1 MSAFSS
7 CESLASVTLGNSVT
21 TIDARAFSGTGLTSI
36 TIGASVTTIGTGAF
50 GNKLT
55 EINVSGENTNFSSL
69 NGVLF
74 NKDQSTLLLFPSE
87 NNTSEYTIP
96 ASVTA
101 IGPGAF
107 SVCPNLTSVK
117 IPNSVET
124 IGDQAFFLCSSL
136 ETIELGNSV
145 TEIGRQ
151 AFQSCWSLSSIT
163 LPASVTT
170 LGANLFQGCTQ
181 LEAINV
187 SADNNSFS
195 SLNGVLFNKEQT
207 VLLLYPFGKKDNT
220 YSIPSTVTEIGDQA
234 FAHCFP
240 LESIE
245 IPTSVTTIG
254 IEAVAYCFGLKS
266 ITIPNSV
273 TSIGDRA
280 FGNCPEL
287 TEIEFPESVTSIG
300 ASVCDHCSGLESV
313 KLPYGITDIGQ
324 SSFSN
329 CRALKSI
336 DIPSSVV
343 TIGENAFNSCTSL
356 TSIEIPNSV
365 TTIGDYAFSMCNNAT
380 TLKIGNSVQAIGLR
394 AFYCSALTTIYS
406 AAAVPPSCT
415 DPHIFILF
423 TEETYRNATLYVP
436 EESVEAYKLADGWK
450 QFLKIEGD
458 PSLGIEEKAMTE
470 TVTIECLNGYIRV
483 SGADEVNVY
492 NLSGTKVYSG
502 ASATISLP
510 SGVYIV
516 RADSITRKVN
526 I

>member
-21 TIDARAFSGTGLTSI
+21 TIDAFAFSGTGLTSI
-36 TIGASVTTIGTGAF
+36 TIGASVTTIGNGAF

-74 NKDQSTLLLFPSE
+74 NKDQSTLLLFPAG

-107 SVCPNLTSVK
+107 SACSNLTSVK

-124 IGDQAFFLCSSL
+124 IGDQAFFQCSGL

-151 AFQSCWSLSSIT
+151 AFQSCSSLSSIT

-170 LGANLFQGCTQ
+170 LGAYPFLLCTQ

-254 IEAVAYCFGLKS
+254 IEAFAYCFGLKS

-273 TSIGDRA
+273 TSIGNRA
-280 FGNCPEL
+280 FVGCPAL
-287 TEIEFPESVTSIG
+287 TEIEFPESVT
-300 ASVCDHCSGLESV
+300 
-313 KLPYGITDIGQ
+313 
-324 SSFSN
+324 
-329 CRALKSI
+329 
-336 DIPSSVV
+336 
-343 TIGENAFNSCTSL
+343 
-356 TSIEIPNSV
+356 
-365 TTIGDYAFSMCNNAT
+365 TIGDYAFSRCDNAT
-380 TLKIGNSVQAIGLR
+380 TLKIGNSVQALGLR

-406 AAAVPPSCT
+406 SAAVPPSCT
-415 DPHIFILF
+415 DPYLF
-423 TEETYRNATLYVP
+423 MYLFADETYRNATLYVP

-458 PSLGIEEKAMTE
+458 PSLGIEDKAMTE
-470 TVTIECLNGYIRV
+470 TVTIECLNGCIRV
-483 SGADEVNVY
+483 SGAEKVNVY

-502 ASATISLP
+502 TAATISLP